1 MESFH
6 QIIQSLQIN
15 NIKTINLN
23 GYNNISNFLFIYF
36 IGKNIGYEGVKE
48 LSESL
53 KLNSSLQQLDLRSN
67 YNN

>member
-6 QIIQSLQIN
+6 QIIQLLQIN
-15 NIKTINLN
+15 NIKTINLT
-23 GYNNISNFLFIYF
+23 GYNNIPNFLFIYF
-36 IGKNIGYEGVKE
+36 IANNIGDENVKE

-53 KLNSSLQQLDLRSN
+53 KLNSSLQQLNLACN

>member
-15 NIKTINLN
+15 DIKTINLS
-23 GYNNISNFLFIYF
+23 GYNNIPNFLFIYF
-36 IGKNIGYEGVKE
+36 IDYNIGDEGAKE

-53 KLNSSLQQLDLRSN
+53 KLNSSLQQLDLTCN